1 MSVVETRT
9 DIPNLCKRIICQSH
23 HSLPLYAG
31 FVIVGDPN
39 DASFLAHHCK
49 ASDQAS
55 LRTAAAR
62 AVDDVIKVNVKR
74 LALLDDFC
82 CAGHVTHAAE
92 PVLGSTSWY
101 QVRKMAA
108 APEVFAKFD

>member
-1 MSVVETRT
+1 MTRVLSPIT
-9 DIPNLCKRIICQSH
+9 AKPATRPAC
-23 HSLPLYAG
+23 
-31 FVIVGDPN
+31 
-39 DASFLAHHCK
+39 
-49 ASDQAS
+49 
-55 LRTAAAR
+55 RTAAAR